1 MQLEEG
7 LAEAGGEGRGGL
19 GDAALGAGQLRGEA
33 GQEVVLGLLRGQDG
47 DGRQNAERVGGQED
61 DVLGVRCGRDRAD
74 DLLNVVDGVGDTLIV
89 VVPISSPSVFILIPQ
104 QLVEPGSRRSM
115 MSFWIAGLRS
125 RKLTKVPWIRMIYTP
140 LGAYFFGSA
149 STFRSV
155 SAVVTF
161 T

>member
-1 MQLEEG
+1 MTVARMASGSCILSH
-7 LAEAGGEGRGGL
+7 
-19 GDAALGAGQLRGEA
+19 GAQP
-33 GQEVVLGLLRGQDG
+33 
-47 DGRQNAERVGGQED
+47 
-61 DVLGVRCGRDRAD
+61 VRKPPFGSVSESSSAPFSS
-74 DLLNVVDGVGDTLIV
+74 TTALIV